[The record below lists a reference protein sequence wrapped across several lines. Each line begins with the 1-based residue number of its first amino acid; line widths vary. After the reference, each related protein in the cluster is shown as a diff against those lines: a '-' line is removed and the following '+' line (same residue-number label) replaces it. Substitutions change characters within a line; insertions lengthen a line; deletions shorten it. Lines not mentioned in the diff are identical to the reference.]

1 MCPERNIRHLG
12 KIYRKGDIM
21 EQSIDAKGLACP
33 KPVILAKKAM
43 DTCSR
48 GDVVLITVDNEM
60 AVENLRKLAG
70 SQKAEYASTKLGEKE
85 FSVRITV
92 TRENENQAETEIPVN
107 CSVPS
112 GDNTVVVISSNK
124 MGNGDEVLGKLLMK
138 GFIYALTQLPKL
150 PKTVLLYNGG
160 AHLSCEGS
168 ESLEDLKTLEGEG
181 VEILTCGTCLNHY
194 GITEKLAVGRVTNMY
209 EIVEKQ
215 ADAVKII
222 RP

>member
-1 MCPERNIRHLG
+1 
-12 KIYRKGDIM
+12 M
-21 EQSIDAKGLACP
+21 EHNIDAKGLACP

-43 DTCSR
+43 DACSR
-48 GDVVLITVDNEM
+48 GDVVLITADNEM
-60 AVENLRKLAG
+60 AVENLRKLAA

-85 FSVRITV
+85 YRVRITV
-92 TRENENQAETEIPVN
+92 TQEKENQTEGEFPVN
-107 CSVPS
+107 CFVPTA
-112 GDNTVVVISSNK
+112 DNTVVVISSK
-124 MGNGDEVLGKLLMK
+124 EMGNGDEVLGRILMK

-150 PKTVLLYNGG
+150 PETVLLYNGG

-168 ESLEDLKTLEGEG
+168 EALEDLKKLDREG

-194 GITEKLAVGRVTNMY
+194 GITEQLAVGRVTNMY

-215 ADAVKII
+215 ADASKII

>member
-1 MCPERNIRHLG
+1 
-12 KIYRKGDIM
+12 M
-21 EQSIDAKGLACP
+21 EQNIDAKGLACP
-33 KPVILAKKAM
+33 KPVILAKKAI
-43 DTCSR
+43 DACSQ

-60 AVENLRKLAG
+60 AVENLRKLAA

-85 FSVRITV
+85 YSVRITV
-92 TRENENQAETEIPVN
+92 TRENENRTQAEIPVS
-107 CSVPS
+107 CTVPF
-112 GDNTVVVISSNK
+112 GDNTVVVISSK
-124 MGNGDEVLGKLLMK
+124 EMGNGDEVLGKILMK
-138 GFIYALTQLPKL
+138 GFIYALTQLPIL

-160 AHLSCEGS
+160 ANLSCEGS
-168 ESLEDLKTLEGEG
+168 ESLEDLKKLDGEG

-215 ADAVKII
+215 ADATKII